1 MYAVNVS
8 NCSLDYEE
16 YSIVAI
22 SDSFARATALAE
34 TIRDYIQNYGDYCI
48 NNNLPFGDN
57 DVMLQYIKDSGESWW
72 MLRWRL
78 AEFILH
84 LTH

>member
-34 TIRDYIQNYGDYCI
+34 TIRDYIQNYGD
-48 NNNLPFGDN
+48 
-57 DVMLQYIKDSGESWW
+57 
-72 MLRWRL
+72 
-78 AEFILH
+78 
-84 LTH
+84 